1 MMDKS
6 SRDNIVMRFKGI
18 SGFLFL
24 SVMVAAAA
32 LTTDRWWTP
41 MKPRIAKLLEIQ
53 TEAVAAQEDVDHHVD
68 PDAITISKQAR
79 LTLGIEVKPVKSRGV
94 YERTIRVPG
103 RIVEIPGASLRDVT
117 AGLSGVITKVHV
129 RKGEEVAP
137 GDPLFDI
144 SLVHETAIQL
154 QLDLLDALG
163 KQEVTD
169 LEIQRLTGIN
179 KDSPGLITPSRI
191 LQQQYEHRRLNHT
204 IESRKQALLLLGFS
218 ENQITRLMQEHEN
231 HAPRESQSKKVSFD
245 DYEHPLIDSI
255 SIRAPGE
262 KSNEERMPPAFLV
275 SELPVHPGEHI
286 ETGQL
291 LCRLADYRTLYI
303 EGRAFEHHLPDIRH
317 AMRQQWPV
325 SAMLNTGER
334 KNLRILFQDPK
345 VDPDSRTTR
354 FYVELTN
361 ERVNSHRSKGRFF
374 VDWESRPGQLVEVLV
389 PVERMKN
396 RLVVPVD
403 AVAQHGPDNYVFQF
417 IGSVANGSVFIRRL
431 VTIEYRGQRHVV
443 LRAGNKK
450 IKEKIKEGVDIA
462 ISGAYQLQLA
472 LLNRASGP
480 VDPHA
485 GHSH

>member
-1 MMDKS
+1 MNQT
-6 SRDNIVMRFKGI
+6 SRGTIVMRFMRV
-18 SGFLFL
+18 SVVLVVF
-24 SVMVAAAA
+24 VMVTAAA

-41 MKPRIAKLLEIQ
+41 MKPRIAKFLEVQ
-53 TEAVAAQEDVDHHVD
+53 TEEDAPEEVDDHID
-68 PDAITISKQAR
+68 PDLLTISEQAR
-79 LTLGIEVKPVKSRGV
+79 QTLGIKISRVKSRGV

-117 AGLSGVITKVHV
+117 AGLSGVITKVYV

-137 GDPLFDI
+137 GDRLFDI
-144 SLVHETAIQL
+144 SLVHEAAIQL

-163 KQEVTD
+163 KQEVAD
-169 LEIQRLTGIN
+169 LEIQRLTGLN
-179 KDSPGLITPSRI
+179 QDSPDLISRSRI
-191 LQQQYEHRRLNHT
+191 LQEHYERRRLNHT

-218 ENQITRLMQEHEN
+218 ENQVTQLMRDHEN

-245 DYEHPLIDSI
+245 DHEHPLIDSI
-255 SIRAPGE
+255 SIRAP
-262 KSNEERMPPAFLV
+262 KERSHGNQMPPAFLV

-303 EGRAFEHHLPDIRH
+303 EGSAFEHQLPDIRR

-325 SAMLNTGER
+325 SAVLNTSEKKR
-334 KNLRILFQDPK
+334 DNLRILFQDPK

-361 ERVNSHRSKGRFF
+361 VRVNSRRSRGRFF
-374 VDWESRPGQLVEVLV
+374 VDWKFRPGQLVEVLV
-389 PVERMKN
+389 PVERMENK
-396 RLVVPVD
+396 LVVPVD
-403 AVAQHGPDNYVFQF
+403 AVAQHGLENYVFQSS
-417 IGSVANGSVFIRRL
+417 GSSFIRRP
-431 VTIEYRGQRHVV
+431 VTIEYRDHQNVV
-443 LRAGNKK
+443 LGSRSR
-450 IKEKIKEGVDIA
+450 IYEGDAIA

>member
-1 MMDKS
+1 MDKS
-6 SRDNIVMRFKGI
+6 SRGTIVMRFMRI
-18 SGFLFL
+18 SGVLVL
-24 SVMVAAAA
+24 CVMVTAAA

-41 MKPRIAKLLEIQ
+41 MKPRIAKLLEVH
-53 TEAVAAQEDVDHHVD
+53 TETDAEHEVHEGHDHEVD
-68 PDAITISKQAR
+68 PNLLTISEQAR
-79 LTLGIEVKPVKSRGV
+79 QTLGINISRVKSRGV

-117 AGLSGVITKVHV
+117 AGLSGMITKVYV
-129 RKGEEVAP
+129 RKGEEIEP
-137 GDPLFDI
+137 GDRLFDI

-169 LEIQRLTGIN
+169 LEIQRLTGLNQDLAGNI
-179 KDSPGLITPSRI
+179 SRSRI
-191 LQQQYEHRRLNHT
+191 LQQQYERRRLNHT

-218 ENQITRLMQEHEN
+218 EKQITQLMREHEN
-231 HAPRESQSKKVSFD
+231 HAPRESQSKNVAFD

-262 KSNEERMPPAFLV
+262 KSNGSRKSPAFLV

-303 EGRAFEHHLPDIRH
+303 EGRAFEHHLPEIRT
-317 AMRQQWPV
+317 AIKKQWPV
-325 SAMLNTGER
+325 SAVLNTGE
-334 KNLRILFQDPK
+334 KKTVNLRILFQNPK
-345 VDPDSRTTR
+345 VDSDSRTIR

-361 ERVNSHRSKGRFF
+361 SRDKSRRSKGRFF

-389 PVERMKN
+389 PVERMENK
-396 RLVVPVD
+396 LVVPVD
-403 AVAQHGPDNYVFQF
+403 AVAQHGPDNYVFQAS
-417 IGSVANGSVFIRRL
+417 GSSFLRRP
-431 VTIEYRGQRHVV
+431 VSIEYRGQRQVV
-443 LRAGNKK
+443 LGAGSR
-450 IKEKIKEGVDIA
+450 IYEGDAIA
-462 ISGAYQLQLA
+462 TSGAYQLQMA

>member
-1 MMDKS
+1 
-6 SRDNIVMRFKGI
+6 
-18 SGFLFL
+18 
-24 SVMVAAAA
+24 MVTAAA
-32 LTTDRWWTP
+32 LTTDLWWTP
-41 MKPRIAKLLEIQ
+41 IRPRIAELLAVQ
-53 TEAVAAQEDVDHHVD
+53 AEAETVHEEHEDHLD
-68 PDAITISKQAR
+68 PDILTISKQA
-79 LTLGIEVKPVKSRGV
+79 LQTLGIEISRVEPRGV

-117 AGLSGVITKVHV
+117 AGLSGVITKVYV
-129 RKGEEVAP
+129 RKGEEIEP
-137 GDPLFDI
+137 GDRLFDI

-169 LEIQRLTGIN
+169 LEIQRLTGLN
-179 KDSPGLITPSRI
+179 QDRPDLISRSRI
-191 LQQQYEHRRLNHT
+191 LQQQYERRRLNHT

-218 ENQITRLMQEHEN
+218 ENQITHLMREHGN

-262 KSNEERMPPAFLV
+262 KSNGDRKPPAFLV
-275 SELPVHPGEHI
+275 SELPVHPGEHV

-303 EGRAFEHHLPDIRH
+303 EGRAFEHQLPDIRR

-325 SAMLNTGER
+325 TAVLVTGER

-361 ERVNSHRSKGRFF
+361 SRVNSRRSNGRFF
-374 VDWESRPGQLVEVLV
+374 VDWESRPGQLVEVRV
-389 PVERMKN
+389 PVERMENK
-396 RLVVPVD
+396 LVVPVD
-403 AVAQHGPDNYVFQF
+403 AVAQHGPDNYVFQAS
-417 IGSVANGSVFIRRL
+417 GSAFLRRP
-431 VTIEYRGQRHVV
+431 VTIEYRDHQNVV
-443 LRAGNKK
+443 LGAGSR
-450 IKEKIKEGVDIA
+450 IYEGDTIA

-485 GHSH
+485 GHSHD